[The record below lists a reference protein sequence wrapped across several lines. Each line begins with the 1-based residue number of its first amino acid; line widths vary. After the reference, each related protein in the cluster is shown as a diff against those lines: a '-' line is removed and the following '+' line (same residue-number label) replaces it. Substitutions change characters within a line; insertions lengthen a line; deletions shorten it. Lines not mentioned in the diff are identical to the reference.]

1 MVRIIA
7 GVVIALGWV
16 VFMAPS
22 VAINVAHALNS
33 GGHYAD
39 LILALAAVIATP
51 ICLTAM
57 PSLARGRRFD
67 LMIGASVVVALALPY
82 SFSNAIGLAANSRD
96 SQTEERAGEMS
107 RVAGLK
113 TTLSGMNADL
123 DAARTR
129 AHGATPEMVEG
140 ELIALKGDP
149 VYTRSGACSNVTVE
163 ESRRH
168 CSKISAA
175 VIQKAAAEEVV
186 RLSAEVKKLRARLDD
201 IGAGPTSEDPKLDR
215 IRALIG
221 LVIALRD
228 DGSRWVGISMDAM
241 QALLVEVLGAF
252 VPPIIAHL
260 VWPARRKENAPVT
273 TATAD
278 DSSSRPAITP
288 AGPAAEVERP
298 AMAGPAAIGPAT
310 MDGSPASDAA
320 IIPATASDAVVVPPT
335 ISEFAARCLVK
346 RRGSTIKGQDMFDAY
361 VTDCHATGSEP
372 ENVSSFGIGMS
383 ALGWQKERKR
393 VVTYCNVALKSRRP
407 ALVVAA
413 E

>member
-7 GVVIALGWV
+7 GVVIAVGWV

-22 VAINVAHALNS
+22 VSINLAHALNS

-67 LMIGASVVVALALPY
+67 LMIGASFVVALALPY

-113 TTLSGMNADL
+113 NTLGGMSADL
-123 DAARTR
+123 EAARTR

-149 VYTRSGACSNVTVE
+149 IYTRSGACANVTVE

-260 VWPARRKENAPVT
+260 VWPARRKEE
-273 TATAD
+273 TAGHAEQSVATNPD
-278 DSSSRPAITP
+278 GDR
-288 AGPAAEVERP
+288 AEVAEER
-298 AMAGPAAIGPAT
+298 AAAHAQAEAAIV
-310 MDGSPASDAA
+310 
-320 IIPATASDAVVVPPT
+320 PATALAPIASDPTDEVPES
-335 ISEFAARCLVK
+335 IKSFASRCLIR
-346 RRGSTIKGQDMFDAY
+346 RRGEKLQGKAVYDAY
-361 VTDCHATGSEP
+361 CRHCDETDQHAENLKNFGTGM
-372 ENVSSFGIGMS
+372 NN
-383 ALGWQKERKR
+383 LGWQKKTDR
-393 VVTYCNVALKSRRP
+393 VTSYLDVALKVTRP
-407 ALVVAA
+407 TLVAVGGVARV
-413 E
+413 